1 MEAERKLSA
10 IFASDVVGF
19 SKMMAND
26 EHKTLELLHDRREVI
41 DDLIDNNG
49 GKVFGSAGDSLIAE
63 FASPIKATEC
73 AVQMQNQMSALN
85 EGIPEDNKMVF
96 RVGINVGDVMAT
108 KDNLFG
114 DAVNVAARLESAA
127 KPGGI
132 CLSKAMFDMINQK
145 VQISFEDAGQLE
157 LKNIPQPIQAYFV
170 ILGLESTRYLKYA
183 EAPQTKIDEAEPGS
197 LAVMLFKNLSNDE
210 EQSYFCEGFSED
222 LISAL
227 SKYRNLMVVS
237 GNASFAYRE
246 QKKSPKEIGKEL
258 GVRYILE
265 GSVRKLGK
273 RIRISTSLISCEREN
288 TVWSDNFDT
297 TLDEIFD
304 VQDDLVQ
311 KIVYTIVGRVEAD
324 SVKQLTTKPPNN
336 RTAYDLVL
344 QGLEHH
350 RKAGVDKEHAEHAVK
365 LFEEAIEVD
374 PNYARAYAWRAC
386 SMAWNGNWFPER
398 YKPGEVFEIC
408 TQSVSKALELDPNDH
423 EAHRIMGS
431 ISLENR
437 DYEKARLHHA
447 RAVELCPSDAYI
459 LGKNAA
465 TLIYYGEPEE
475 ALESVQK
482 AVRINPFCPDDLLLD
497 EGLCHYWMGNFEEAI
512 ESFQKIKMKGR
523 NSLSYL
529 AVAYA
534 SLGEIDKAKEVLEQ
548 IALKSRDS
556 VETFFKNESYKD
568 QSRNEKLLSVLEK
581 IPI

>member
-1 MEAERKLSA
+1 MSNDPEQEYFCDGITEDVITELSR
-10 IFASDVVGF
+10 FDSVF
-19 SKMMAND
+19 
-26 EHKTLELLHDRREVI
+26 VI
-41 DDLIDNNG
+41 SRN
-49 GKVFGSAGDSLIAE
+49 SA
-63 FASPIKATEC
+63 FTFK
-73 AVQMQNQMSALN
+73 
-85 EGIPEDNKMVF
+85 
-96 RVGINVGDVMAT
+96 
-108 KDNLFG
+108 
-114 DAVNVAARLESAA
+114 NVAVDTKTAAREL
-127 KPGGI
+127 
-132 CLSKAMFDMINQK
+132 Q
-145 VQISFEDAGQLE
+145 VQ
-157 LKNIPQPIQAYFV
+157 YV
-170 ILGLESTRYLKYA
+170 
-183 EAPQTKIDEAEPGS
+183 
-197 LAVMLFKNLSNDE
+197 
-210 EQSYFCEGFSED
+210 
-222 LISAL
+222 
-227 SKYRNLMVVS
+227 
-237 GNASFAYRE
+237 
-246 QKKSPKEIGKEL
+246 
-258 GVRYILE
+258 LE

-324 SVKQLTTKPPNN
+324 SVKQLTAKPPDN

-350 RKAGVDKEHAEHAVK
+350 RKAGVDKEHAEQAVK
-365 LFEEAIEVD
+365 LFEQAIEVD
-374 PNYARAYAWRAC
+374 ANYARAYAWRAC
-386 SMAWNGNWFPER
+386 SLSWNGDWFPER
-398 YKPGEVFEIC
+398 YKPNEVFELC
-408 TQSVSKALELDPNDH
+408 TQSASKALELDPNDH

-497 EGLCHYWMGNFEEAI
+497 EGLCHYWMGNFEESI

-534 SLGEIDKAKEVLEQ
+534 SLRKIDKAKEVLEQ
-548 IALKSRDS
+548 IALRSRDS

-568 QSRNEKLLSVLEK
+568 HTRNDKLLSVLEK
-581 IPI
+581 IPT

>member
-1 MEAERKLSA
+1 
-10 IFASDVVGF
+10 
-19 SKMMAND
+19 MMAND

-258 GVRYILE
+258 GLRYILE

-273 RIRISTSLISCEREN
+273 RMRISTSLISCEREN

-297 TLDEIFD
+297 TLNEIFD

-350 RKAGVDKEHAEHAVK
+350 RKAGVDKEHAEQAVK

-437 DYEKARLHHA
+437 DYEKARMHHA

-459 LGKNAA
+459 LGKM
-465 TLIYYGEPEE
+465 LQP
-475 ALESVQK
+475 
-482 AVRINPFCPDDLLLD
+482 
-497 EGLCHYWMGNFEEAI
+497 
-512 ESFQKIKMKGR
+512 
-523 NSLSYL
+523 
-529 AVAYA
+529 
-534 SLGEIDKAKEVLEQ
+534 
-548 IALKSRDS
+548 
-556 VETFFKNESYKD
+556 
-568 QSRNEKLLSVLEK
+568 
-581 IPI
+581 